1 LGGFKINNKYFSKTL
16 SFIQVLF
23 LVQACSYKTKIDSNY
38 YCRQLKVS
46 CIQSN
51 KVVNF
56 KTSKGDFEVK
66 LVGKDNP
73 VTVSNFLENIYN
85 NIYENKKFY
94 KIINYPQIRFI
105 HGGINPENKS
115 YMERKQN
122 LNKTSPTIPLEIKFK
137 EEIKPRY
144 NYQIKNPSETVN
156 LVNTFESGSIAMV
169 KSGKNKSSSTE
180 FFFVTTKIPELDGR
194 YSIFG
199 KIIKGLDVLEKI
211 NKEDYIK
218 AVQISN

>member
-1 LGGFKINNKYFSKTL
+1 M
-16 SFIQVLF
+16 
-23 LVQACSYKTKIDSNY
+23 VQACSYKSKIDSNY
-38 YCRQLKVS
+38 YCQKLKFS

-66 LVGKDNP
+66 LFGKDNP
-73 VTVSNFLENIYN
+73 VTVSNFLENIDN
-85 NIYENKKFY
+85 NIYENQKFY

-105 HGGINPENKS
+105 HGGVNPENKS
-115 YMERKQN
+115 YIERKQN

>member
-1 LGGFKINNKYFSKTL
+1 
-16 SFIQVLF
+16 
-23 LVQACSYKTKIDSNY
+23 LVQSCNYKSKIDQNY
-38 YCRQLKVS
+38 YCKKLKFS

-51 KVVNF
+51 KIVKF

-66 LVGKDNP
+66 LFGKDNP
-73 VTVSNFLENIYN
+73 VTVSNFLENIEN
-85 NIYENKKFY
+85 NINENKKFY

-105 HGGINPENKS
+105 HGGVNPENKS
-115 YMERKQN
+115 YIERKQN

-144 NYQIKNPSETVN
+144 NYQIKNPSERVN

-199 KIIKGLDVLEKI
+199 KIIKGIDVLEKI
-211 NKEDYIK
+211 NKNDYIK
-218 AVQISN
+218 TVQISN

>member
-1 LGGFKINNKYFSKTL
+1 MFF
-16 SFIQVLF
+16 
-23 LVQACSYKTKIDSNY
+23 VQACSFKNEIDSNY
-38 YCRQLKVS
+38 YCQKLKLN
-46 CIQSN
+46 CIKSN
-51 KVVNF
+51 KIIYF

-66 LVGKDNP
+66 LYGKDNP
-73 VTVSNFLENIYN
+73 VTVSNFLQNIEN
-85 NIYENKKFY
+85 NIYANQRFY
-94 KIINYPQIRFI
+94 KIINFPQIRFI
-105 HGGINPENKS
+105 HGGVNPENEF
-115 YMERKQN
+115 YIERNQT

-144 NYQIKNPSETVN
+144 NYQIKNPNETQN
-156 LVNTFESGSIAMV
+156 LVNTFENGSIAMV

-199 KIIKGLDVLEKI
+199 KIIKGLDVLKKI

-218 AVQISN
+218 AVKIIN

>member
-1 LGGFKINNKYFSKTL
+1 
-16 SFIQVLF
+16 LF
-23 LVQACSYKTKIDSNY
+23 QACSFKSKIDSNY
-38 YCRQLKVS
+38 YCQKLQFS

-66 LVGKDNP
+66 LFGKDNP
-73 VTVSNFLENIYN
+73 VTVSNFLENIEN
-85 NIYENKKFY
+85 NIYVNQKFY

-105 HGGINPENKS
+105 HGGVNPEKKS
-115 YMERKQN
+115 YIARKQI

-144 NYQIKNPSETVN
+144 NYQIKNPNETKN
-156 LVNTFESGSIAMV
+156 LVNTFESGSIAMA

-180 FFFVTTKIPELDGR
+180 FFFVTSKIPELDGR

-199 KIIKGLDVLEKI
+199 KIIKGLDVLKKI

>member
-1 LGGFKINNKYFSKTL
+1 
-16 SFIQVLF
+16 
-23 LVQACSYKTKIDSNY
+23 VQACSYKNKIDPNY
-38 YCRQLKVS
+38 YCQKLKFS
-46 CIQSN
+46 CIKSN
-51 KVVNF
+51 KLAFF
-56 KTSKGDFEVK
+56 KTTKGDFEVK
-66 LVGKDNP
+66 LFGKDNP
-73 VTVSNFLENIYN
+73 VTVTNFLENIDK
-85 NIYENKKFY
+85 NIYVNQKFY
-94 KIINYPQIRFI
+94 KIIDYTQIRFI
-105 HGGINPENKS
+105 HGGVNPEKKS
-115 YMERKQN
+115 YIERKQI

-144 NYQIKNPSETVN
+144 NYQIKNPSEIVN